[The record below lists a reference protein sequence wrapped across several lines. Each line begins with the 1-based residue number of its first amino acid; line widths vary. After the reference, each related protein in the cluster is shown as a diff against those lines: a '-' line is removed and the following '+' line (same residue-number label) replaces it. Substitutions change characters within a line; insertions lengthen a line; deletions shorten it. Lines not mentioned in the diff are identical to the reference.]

1 MLSKEEIDN
10 LTKKA
15 ISIRSNAFS
24 FKSGHSFG
32 ACVLT
37 TDENYFEG
45 VNVEGVISS
54 MGVCAEMAAMDHAV
68 IHGKYS
74 FKAVCVADDN
84 ITYPCGACLQY
95 LAQFSQVNDM
105 DIEVLA
111 CKMDG
116 SFESKKLS
124 ELLPKE
130 YLSKDFDQKIKSYN
144 R

>member
-10 LTKKA
+10 LTKRA
-15 ISIRSNAFS
+15 IAIRANAFS

-37 TDENYFEG
+37 TDGNYFEG
-45 VNVEGVISS
+45 VNVEAVIST

-74 FKAVCVADDN
+74 FKAICVADDN

-95 LAQFSQVNDM
+95 LAQFSQVADV
-105 DIEVLA
+105 DTEVVA
-111 CKMDG
+111 CKMNG
-116 SFESKKLS
+116 EYELKKLS
-124 ELLPKE
+124 ELLPKR
-130 YLSKDFDQKIKSYN
+130 YLSKDFDQRLKEYN